1 MNTYIQQYTCESG
14 TIGAIIIPND
24 ATENDLKGIAEML
37 DIIIKR
43 HFKIEP
49 QEESENCN

>member
-1 MNTYIQQYTCESG
+1 MDTYIQQYTCDSG
-14 TIGAIIIPND
+14 AISKIIIPND

-43 HFKIEP
+43 HFNVEP
-49 QEESENCN
+49 QAESEGDG